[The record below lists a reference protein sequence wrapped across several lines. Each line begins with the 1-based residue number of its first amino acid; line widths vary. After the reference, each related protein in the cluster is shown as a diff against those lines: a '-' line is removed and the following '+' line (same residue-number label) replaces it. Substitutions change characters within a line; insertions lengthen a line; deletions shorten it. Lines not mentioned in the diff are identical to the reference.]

1 MMNMLTNFFITQ
13 LIWSITAG
21 LCHVTINTVILF
33 LLLKLWDHLK
43 ITHAFLL
50 SILLNIGAF
59 LLFICV
65 VGGLLRAFNISY
77 VMPENPYQSYH
88 DFMTTSVGLAGIY
101 IVIQSIILTIIGQ
114 YKPLNMWRA
123 FLCIVCSNLV
133 TALLVYKCAVIKYK

>member
-13 LIWSITAG
+13 LIWSITVG
-21 LCHVTINTVILF
+21 LCHVTINTIILL

-43 ITHAFLL
+43 ITYAFLL

-59 LLFICV
+59 LLFVGI
-65 VGGLLRAFNISY
+65 VGGFLWAFNIPY
-77 VMPENPYQSYH
+77 VMPQSPYQSYH

>member
-1 MMNMLTNFFITQ
+1 MNMLTNFFITQ

-21 LCHVTINTVILF
+21 LSHISINIVLLF

-43 ITHAFLL
+43 ITYALLL
-50 SILLNIGAF
+50 SFILNIGSF
-59 LLFICV
+59 LLFIGV
-65 VGGLLRAFNISY
+65 VGGLLRAFNIPY
-77 VMPENPYQSYH
+77 VMPQSPYQGYH

-133 TALLVYKCAVIKYK
+133 TALLVYKCAIIKYK